1 MMEVELGE
9 IACLIEV
16 VLWKLTFDNGQLTM
30 LVESGSPLS
39 FELLGTGF
47 DLLVEKYKIRRAS
60 DVNEENKLIVPVPF
74 VMEVEL

>member
-1 MMEVELGE
+1 MEVELGE

-47 DLLVEKYKIRRAS
+47 DLLVEKYKTRRAS
-60 DVNEENKLIVPVPF
+60 SVSGENRPYSACPICYEANV
-74 VMEVEL
+74 